1 MDFNIRERERGERE
15 REGERTARMLAI
27 RTEGVMGRG

>member
-1 MDFNIRERERGERE
+1 MDFNIRERERERE

-27 RTEGVMGRG
+27 RTDGVMGRG